1 MSLVFLLL
9 VSSHLSAVPVWA
21 QDPLPFP
28 RRTIVSVPRDAATIQ
43 QAIDLV
49 PEHGAVEVSPG
60 TYYESITFR
69 GKAITVRST
78 SGAAVTTIDG
88 SRARLPVVRFY
99 GHEGPDSRLTGF
111 TITGGFAWVNGG
123 GGISCYNDDPD
134 DQGGSAT
141 PTITDCVI
149 TRNTRYEIQTG
160 GMGIAG
166 DATLERCKILR
177 NGAIAAGTDGFI
189 GGGGV
194 SGAPTLRWCEIRN
207 NVANFAGGLQL
218 RDGAVLEDC
227 IIANNHAGPC
237 QSQYGACPGYGGGIR
252 ACASHFPGARGIRIV
267 RCIIKE
273 NWVEGVQ
280 NYDGSPTAFGGA
292 YSCDCLRGAT
302 FTNCTIVRNKLGPLA
317 EVGGMFGPFEMV
329 NCILRGNGE
338 SRSEGPLPLVRNSNV
353 QGGPVGNGN
362 IDADP
367 LFVADDGKMRLTA
380 SSPCIDAGDPALLD
394 PDGTPSDMGAAP
406 FLQGNSWVVNGSG
419 VNPRC
424 LSSASPPALGRTW
437 TAVVDG
443 SSFPGAREARLFVR
457 GGALDPGQPTP
468 AGELLIDP
476 ATPLYLFR
484 GTTFVDGA
492 VTFAFALP
500 SNRSLIGLRLHAQ
513 AWIVAA
519 DGLHLSNALKLF
531 LGEESSVAR

>member
-1 MSLVFLLL
+1 MSLVLL
-9 VSSHLSAVPVWA
+9 VLLSWA
-21 QDPLPFP
+21 QDSLPFP

-49 PEHGAVEVSPG
+49 PQHGAVEVAPG
-60 TYYESITFR
+60 TYHESITFR

-123 GGISCYNDDPD
+123 GGISCWNDDPN

-149 TRNTRYEIQTG
+149 TRNTRCDIQTG

-177 NGAIAAGTDGFI
+177 NGAILFGTDGSI
-189 GGGGV
+189 SGGGV
-194 SGAPTLRWCEIRN
+194 SGAPTLRSCEIRN
-207 NVANFAGGLQL
+207 NLANSAGGLDL

-237 QSQYGACPGYGGGIR
+237 FTQYGACLGYGGGIR
-252 ACASHFPGARGIRIV
+252 ACASPLPGARGIQIV
-267 RCIIKE
+267 RCIIKD
-273 NWVEGVQ
+273 NWVEGVL
-280 NYDGSPTAFGGA
+280 DFRGGATAFGGA
-292 YSCDCLRGAT
+292 YSCECTTGAT
-302 FTNCTIVRNKLGPLA
+302 FTNCTIVGNTLGPLA
-317 EVGGMFGPFEMV
+317 EVGGMYGPFEMV
-329 NCILRGNGE
+329 NCIVRGNVGN
-338 SRSEGPLPLVRNSNV
+338 RSDGPLPTIRYSDV
-353 QGGPVGNGN
+353 QGGPPGNGN

-367 LFVADDGKMRLTA
+367 LFAGDGKMRLTSA
-380 SSPCIDAGDPALLD
+380 SPCIDAGDPARLD
-394 PDGTPSDMGAAP
+394 PDGTVSDMGVAP
-406 FLQGNSWVVNGSG
+406 FLQGNARVVNGSG
-419 VNPRC
+419 VNPSC
-424 LSSASPPALGRTW
+424 LSSVSQPDLGQTW
-437 TAVVDG
+437 TAAVDG
-443 SSFPGAREARLFVR
+443 SSFSGAGQARLFVR
-457 GGALDPGQPTP
+457 GGALDPGLPTP
-468 AGELLIDP
+468 SGELLIDP
-476 ATPLYLFR
+476 ATPLYLFQS
-484 GTTFVDGA
+484 TSFVNGA
-492 VTFAFALP
+492 AAFTFALP

-519 DGLHLSNALKLF
+519 DGLHLSNALELF